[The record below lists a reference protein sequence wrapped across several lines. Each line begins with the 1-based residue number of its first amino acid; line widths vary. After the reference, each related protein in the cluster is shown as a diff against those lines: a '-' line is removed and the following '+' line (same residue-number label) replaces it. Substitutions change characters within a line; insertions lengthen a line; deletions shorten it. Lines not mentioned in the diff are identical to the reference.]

1 MIALKNKK
9 RNILI
14 INDQDETS
22 FILTR
27 ILQKEGYWVRF
38 AYNFTEAMEILR
50 KKAID
55 IVLTEI
61 EMHNMN
67 GIDLLK
73 KIKKVKPDV
82 PVVMLTD
89 NGNIDSYLE
98 AMYLGAFEYFNK
110 PVKDKILC
118 KAIKKAMETS

>member
-1 MIALKNKK
+1 MITLKNRKG
-9 RNILI
+9 NILI
-14 INDQDETS
+14 VNDQNETS
-22 FILTR
+22 FILNR

-38 AYNFTEAMEILR
+38 ACNFTEAMDVLR

-55 IVLTEI
+55 IVLTE
-61 EMHNMN
+61 MDMPNMN

-73 KIKKVKPDV
+73 EIKKVKPEV
-82 PVVMLTD
+82 PVVMMTD

-118 KAIKKAMETS
+118 KAIEMAMETS